1 MLHGLKVRVESF
13 DQWILRVKDGL
24 EATGDDRL
32 GKRLKVFLFGTD
44 RRCCYERSAKR
55 GAKFFLTF

>member
-1 MLHGLKVRVESF
+1 MLQGLKVRVESF

-32 GKRLKVFLFGTD
+32 GKQCG
-44 RRCCYERSAKR
+44 EN
-55 GAKFFLTF
+55 